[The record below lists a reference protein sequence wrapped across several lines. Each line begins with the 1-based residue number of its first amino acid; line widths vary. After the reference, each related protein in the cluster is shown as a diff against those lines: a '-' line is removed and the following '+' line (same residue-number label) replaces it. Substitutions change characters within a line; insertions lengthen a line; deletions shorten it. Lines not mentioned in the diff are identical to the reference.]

1 MKNSR
6 LKGWV
11 YVQRESEGWKTV
23 AAGQIREGGSHEREY
38 KSKGNKKCKERCER
52 GEREE
57 NRRGSTS
64 RAAGPG
70 SRRSSSGSGRTVNV
84 ILSSRLLE
92 MQQPKLY
99 SNLTFQK
106 AQVDP
111 TLIPFSSAP
120 CTTHHF
126 LPPLPFPI
134 CSLLSSS
141 LIPVTSPKLLIYSFP
156 LCSCYISLY
165 YSRLLGGWVW
175 GGSPRGNSP
184 SFCLHPH

>member
-1 MKNSR
+1 M
-6 LKGWV
+6 
-11 YVQRESEGWKTV
+11 

-38 KSKGNKKCKERCER
+38 KSKGNKKSKERCER

-64 RAAGPG
+64 RTAGPG

-106 AQVDP
+106 HR
-111 TLIPFSSAP
+111 LIQPS
-120 CTTHHF
+120 F
-126 LPPLPFPI
+126 L
-134 CSLLSSS
+134 SLL
-141 LIPVTSPKLLIYSFP
+141 LHAPPITFFP
-156 LCSCYISLY
+156 LC
-165 YSRLLGGWVW
+165 
-175 GGSPRGNSP
+175 PSP
-184 SFCLHPH
+184 SVLFYLLRLFLSHFQSS